1 MNNKKLEI
9 EVNTP
14 PEGFKASLRSRVIVA
29 LILAVLFIPAF
40 VLGGWVCLFM
50 FMIALSI
57 ILVEVHLAPKKKY
70 GWWIW
75 VATFLIAFSY
85 VYWFILKSNLIGYK
99 ADPDNYAFSLENW
112 YSSLDISIIG
122 IATSLIIYFTISMFD
137 KNFTFDDVM
146 YFFLMTILVGL
157 GIQGFYFIRY
167 FPFNAFINST
177 DVASIN
183 GSVGAESVQGAAFQF
198 WNSAELELYVL
209 IGVVANDIFAYFGG
223 IFFGK
228 HKMIERISPKKTWEG
243 FIWGIVFSVVCSCTF
258 GLGCALGKSPML
270 PYLDLEHW
278 YRILILSL
286 IIPLLGD
293 LGDLSFSLIKRHFGI
308 KDYGNILRG
317 HGGVLDRID
326 SSIFAMIGVSIIVV
340 FLSHGYNILL

>member
-1 MNNKKLEI
+1 MNNKKFEI
-9 EVNTP
+9 DVNTP

-29 LILAVLFIPAF
+29 LILAALFIPAF
-40 VLGGWVCLFM
+40 VLGSWTCLFM
-50 FMIALSI
+50 FMIALGI
-57 ILVEVHLAPKKKY
+57 ILIEVHLAPQKKY
-70 GWWIW
+70 GWWVWIL
-75 VATFLIAFSY
+75 TFFITFSY
-85 VYWFILKSNLIGYK
+85 VYWFILKYNLAGYEK
-99 ADPDNYAFSLENW
+99 DHASYVFSLEKW

-122 IATSLIIYFTISMFD
+122 IASSLIVYFTISMFD
-137 KNFTFDDVM
+137 KNFTFNDVM

-157 GIQGFYFIRY
+157 GIQAFYFIRY
-167 FPFNAFINST
+167 FPFNAFSNSE
-177 DVASIN
+177 VAAIN
-183 GSVGAESVQGAAFQF
+183 GLTGDAAINDPSFQF

-209 IGVVANDIFAYFGG
+209 IGVIANDIFAYFGG

-243 FIWGIVFSVVCSCTF
+243 FAWGIVCSVICSGAF
-258 GLGCALGKSPML
+258 GLGCAFGKSPML
-270 PYLDLEHW
+270 PYLDLDHW

-308 KDYGNILRG
+308 KDFGNILRG

-326 SSIFAMIGVSIIVV
+326 SSVFAMVGVSIIVV